1 MVRQAAIVLF
11 ALLTATTAFAQK
23 HLGVASCSSS
33 VCHGSVT
40 PGKTYDVLL
49 NEYVTWSHEDAHS
62 KAYTV
67 LSSPRAKS
75 MAQKLGLP
83 SATTAKI
90 CLDCHADNVPPER
103 RGPKFSL
110 TDGVGCEACH
120 GGSERWITTHT
131 SRKATYSENIAK
143 GMYPSANLHERVTL
157 CLSCHYGT
165 ADKFATHRI
174 MAAGHP
180 RLSFEL
186 DTFQAIE
193 PAHYRVDAD
202 YQQRKPSYSRTQTWA
217 YGQLAAAASE
227 MKALQGSRIQNNE
240 TFPELALFNCYG
252 CHMSSM
258 RRYDWSHRLLTMA
271 IEPGQVPINDGHL
284 RMAYVITRRLDPASA
299 PALLKMSQSLIAAG
313 PAGKGAIVA
322 RARELGEMI
331 TRLRDRAATYKWSR
345 ADQEQLLSMV
355 VSLGVE
361 GEFHDYIGAEQAVM
375 AIDGLLIDLS
385 WSGAHRARLDS
396 LYRLTRNDEGYTPE
410 AFVTAMRDLQ
420 AAMDRLAT
428 SSSR

>member
-1 MVRQAAIVLF
+1 MVRQAAIILF

-40 PGKTYDVLL
+40 PSKSYDVLL

-67 LSSPRAKS
+67 LSSPRGKS

-165 ADKFATHRI
+165 SDKFATHRI

-193 PAHYRVDAD
+193 PAHYRVDTD
-202 YQQRKPSYSRTQTWA
+202 
-217 YGQLAAAASE
+217 
-227 MKALQGSRIQNNE
+227 
-240 TFPELALFNCYG
+240 
-252 CHMSSM
+252 
-258 RRYDWSHRLLTMA
+258 
-271 IEPGQVPINDGHL
+271 
-284 RMAYVITRRLDPASA
+284 
-299 PALLKMSQSLIAAG
+299 
-313 PAGKGAIVA
+313 
-322 RARELGEMI
+322 
-331 TRLRDRAATYKWSR
+331 
-345 ADQEQLLSMV
+345 
-355 VSLGVE
+355 
-361 GEFHDYIGAEQAVM
+361 
-375 AIDGLLIDLS
+375 
-385 WSGAHRARLDS
+385 
-396 LYRLTRNDEGYTPE
+396 
-410 AFVTAMRDLQ
+410 
-420 AAMDRLAT
+420 
-428 SSSR
+428 

>member
-1 MVRQAAIVLF
+1 VVRRAAIILG
-11 ALLTATTAFAQK
+11 ALLVAPTAFAQK
-23 HLGVASCSSS
+23 HLGVASCSST

-40 PGKTYDVLL
+40 PSKSYDVLL

-67 LSSPRAKS
+67 LNSPRARS
-75 MAQKLGLP
+75 MAAKLGLP
-83 SATTAKI
+83 NPATAKI
-90 CLDCHADNVPPER
+90 CLDCHADNVSAEK

-120 GGSERWITTHT
+120 GGAEKWITTHT
-131 SRKATYSENIAK
+131 SRKATYTENIAK

-202 YQQRKPSYSRTQTWA
+202 YERRKPSYSRTQTWA

-227 MKALQGSRIQNNE
+227 
-240 TFPELALFNCYG
+240 LAGTPYREQWDLP
-252 CHMSSM
+252 
-258 RRYDWSHRLLTMA
+258 R
-271 IEPGQVPINDGHL
+271 
-284 RMAYVITRRLDPASA
+284 
-299 PALLKMSQSLIAAG
+299 AG
-313 PAGKGAIVA
+313 AV
-322 RARELGEMI
+322 
-331 TRLRDRAATYKWSR
+331 
-345 ADQEQLLSMV
+345 QLLC
-355 VSLGVE
+355 LPHELHAPLRLEPPAPHTG
-361 GEFHDYIGAEQAVM
+361 
-375 AIDGLLIDLS
+375 
-385 WSGAHRARLDS
+385 HRARPGAD
-396 LYRLTRNDEGYTPE
+396 
-410 AFVTAMRDLQ
+410 Q
-420 AAMDRLAT
+420 
-428 SSSR
+428 